1 MDFDSKEAL
10 LNFVQLF
17 SLFFFSFSKFSWS
30 SYFLF
35 FRPIY
40 QQVVLQNKKIS
51 MKTNK
56 KNSLKSKSVNCR
68 IVEIHELIEQIR
80 ILLSEIEDSNEINS
94 IRYLIGAEM
103 NVVTI

>member
-1 MDFDSKEAL
+1 MDFDSQEAL

-17 SLFFFSFSKFSWS
+17 SLFFFCFSKFSLPS
-30 SYFLF
+30 CFLF

-40 QQVVLQNKKIS
+40 QQVVLQNKKIG

-68 IVEIHELIEQIR
+68 IAEIYELIEQIR
-80 ILLSEIEDSNEINS
+80 IHLSEIEHSNEINS

-103 NVVTI
+103 NVVTF